1 MPQTDAKTMC
11 SLHLLHYQTFTSP
24 GDRDREHRQGA
35 ERGHA
40 ACLGQVSETLNGE
53 GRLVS

>member
-1 MPQTDAKTMC
+1 MLK
-11 SLHLLHYQTFTSP
+11 LHALYISSTTKLSP
-24 GDRDREHRQGA
+24 TQVMEIESIDKQGP

-40 ACLGQVSETLNGE
+40 ACLGQVSETLDGE